1 MNKISVYGLSVIALA
16 MLTAGCY
23 MQQKK
28 TEARI
33 QQMPINCDTAGGDL
47 RMLEEEK
54 KSTAQRASAGVKSV
68 VPIGLVG
75 GIVTGTAGT
84 KYRIATGQ
92 YNQMID
98 DKIAQIKQ
106 ACPGAVPDESN

>member
-1 MNKISVYGLSVIALA
+1 MNKTTAYGVSVIGLA
-16 MLTAGCY
+16 MLTGGCQ
-23 MQQKK
+23 MQDKK

-33 QQMPINCDTAGGDL
+33 QQMPVNCDTAPGDL
-47 RMLEEEK
+47 RMLDEEK
-54 KSTAQRASAGVKSV
+54 KSTAQRASAGVRSV
-68 VPIGLVG
+68 VPIGLVAG
-75 GIVTGTAGT
+75 VVSGTAGV

-106 ACPGAVPDESN
+106 ACPNATTDESN

>member
-1 MNKISVYGLSVIALA
+1 MSRMTVYGVPVIALA
-16 MLTAGCY
+16 ILTTGCHLEN
-23 MQQKK
+23 KK

-33 QQMPINCDTAGGDL
+33 QQMPINCDTAPGDL
-47 RMLEEEK
+47 RMLDEEK
-54 KSTAQRASAGVKSV
+54 KSTSERTRAGVSSV

-75 GIVTGTAGT
+75 GLVTGTAGT

-106 ACPGAVPDESN
+106 ACPGVVADESN